1 MRAALRLLA
10 LLLAAASPVSAAAQ
24 PGAADIAT
32 AGERQLRDLLLGH
45 SLPYARRQAAIAA
58 LRTRFPSDANEAV
71 AMNAEARDLLDD
83 RQAEAAYDRFTQV
96 RGRFAG
102 RADPAVAVELA
113 RAMQGQILARDTIE
127 GRARAAGPITPAT
140 IGLDSPSMRL
150 RRELV
155 AEYLGN
161 RDPAIRAI
169 VAQERFNIAE
179 AEWLAAGRA
188 DPAPLLAL
196 ASDYQGV
203 PGLENLVATIY
214 FHLAWMEADST
225 RRLAYFE
232 EVPRRF
238 QASRD
243 PAVRQL
249 VDDAYS
255 NILALLEELGRSREA
270 ARVRRDYERRLGY
283 ALPPQPDR

>member
-10 LLLAAASPVSAAAQ
+10 LLLVAASPASAAAP

-32 AGERQLRDLLLGH
+32 AGERQLRDLLLGR
-45 SLPYARRQAAIAA
+45 SLPYPQRQAAIAA
-58 LRTRFPSDANEAV
+58 LRARFPSDVNEAA

-102 RADPAVAVELA
+102 RADAAVTVEIV
-113 RAMQGQILARDTIE
+113 RAMQGQILARETIE
-127 GRARAAGPITPAT
+127 SRTLASGPAGLAT
-140 IGLDSPSMRL
+140 MLDSASMRL

-155 AEYLGN
+155 AQFRDP
-161 RDPAIRAI
+161 RDPAIRDI
-169 VAQERFNIAE
+169 VAWQRFSIAE
-179 AEWLAAGRA
+179 IERIAAGQA

-196 ASDYQGV
+196 TREYGTV
-203 PGLENLVATIY
+203 PGLENLTATIY
-214 FHLAWMEADST
+214 FHLAWGNPDRA
-225 RRLAYFE
+225 LALRYFE
-232 EVPRRF
+232 EIPRRF
-238 QASRD
+238 RSSSD

-255 NILALLEELGRSREA
+255 NIVSLLEELGRNREA